1 VKPPPFAYHRP
12 DSVEHALALLAQHGD
27 DAKPLAGGQSLV
39 PMMNF
44 RIARPAHLI
53 DILGLSELSYIRAG
67 RDGGLRIGAATR
79 QMTAERSPLVAA
91 GWPLLTGALE
101 CVAHPQIRARGTIGG
116 SLAHAD
122 PAAELPVAI
131 AALDGELRVRSVRGE
146 RTIGW
151 REFFVAPLE
160 TSLAEDELLV
170 ELTLPPP
177 VPLAGASFRE
187 HATRHGDFAL
197 AGAAA
202 LVTAGDGGS
211 ASLTLSLLAAG
222 PAPVLWSGTSAG
234 GGPGGGPLTRAGAR
248 EAAHAALDGAEI
260 YGSSEVPAV
269 YRRRLLGGLAAD
281 ALMHAAARSSE
292 YALSRSAE

>member
-1 VKPPPFAYHRP
+1 VKPPPFDYHRP
-12 DSVEHALALLAQHGD
+12 DDVQQALALLAEYGD

-53 DILGLSELSYIRAG
+53 DILGLDELSYISAAD
-67 RDGGLRIGAATR
+67 DGGLRIGAATR
-79 QMTAERSPLVAA
+79 QVTVERSPLVAA

-131 AALDGELRVRSVRGE
+131 AALDGTLRVRSVRGE
-146 RTIGW
+146 RTVGW
-151 REFFVAPLE
+151 RDFFRAPLQ
-160 TSLAEDELLV
+160 TSLADDELLV
-170 ELTLPPP
+170 ELVLPAP

-187 HATRHGDFAL
+187 YAARHGDFAV

-202 LVTAGDGGS
+202 LVTARRDGGS
-211 ASLTLSLLAAG
+211 ASLSLSLLAAG
-222 PAPVLWSGTSAG
+222 PAPVLWSGSSPDG
-234 GGPGGGPLTRAGAR
+234 VSLTRAGAR

-260 YGSSEVPAV
+260 ADSVAVPAA

-281 ALMHAAARSSE
+281 ALMHAAARSGE
-292 YALSRSAE
+292 YSLSGSHG

>member
-1 VKPPPFAYHRP
+1 MKPPPFDYHRP
-12 DSVEHALALLAQHGD
+12 DDVQQALALLAEYGD

-53 DILGLSELSYIRAG
+53 DILGLDELSYIRAAD
-67 RDGGLRIGAATR
+67 DGGLRIGAATR
-79 QMTAERSPLVAA
+79 QVTVERSPLVAA

-131 AALDGELRVRSVRGE
+131 AALDGTLRVRSVRGE
-146 RTIGW
+146 RTVGW
-151 REFFVAPLE
+151 RDFFQAPLQ
-160 TSLAEDELLV
+160 TSLADDELLV
-170 ELTLPPP
+170 ELALPAP

-187 HATRHGDFAL
+187 YAARHGDFAV

-202 LVTAGDGGS
+202 LVTARRGGGS
-211 ASLTLSLLAAG
+211 ASLSLSLLAAG
-222 PAPVLWSGTSAG
+222 PAPVLWSGTSPDG
-234 GGPGGGPLTRAGAR
+234 VSLTRAGAR

-260 YGSSEVPAV
+260 ADSVAVPAA

-281 ALMHAAARSSE
+281 ALMHAAARSAE
-292 YALSRSAE
+292 YSLSGGAG

>member
-1 VKPPPFAYHRP
+1 VKPPPFDYHRP
-12 DSVEHALALLAQHGD
+12 DDVQQALALLAEYGD

-53 DILGLSELSYIRAG
+53 DILGLDELSYIRAAD
-67 RDGGLRIGAATR
+67 DGGLRIGAATR
-79 QMTAERSPLVAA
+79 QVTVERSPLVAA

-122 PAAELPVAI
+122 PAAELPVAV
-131 AALDGELRVRSVRGE
+131 AALDGALRVRSVRGE
-146 RTIGW
+146 RTVGW
-151 REFFVAPLE
+151 RDFFQAPLQ
-160 TSLAEDELLV
+160 TSLADDELLV
-170 ELTLPPP
+170 ELVLPAP

-187 HATRHGDFAL
+187 YAARHGDFAV

-202 LVTAGDGGS
+202 LVTARRDGGS
-211 ASLTLSLLAAG
+211 ASLSLSLLAAG
-222 PAPVLWSGTSAG
+222 PAPVLWSGSSPEG
-234 GGPGGGPLTRAGAR
+234 VSLTRAGAR

-260 YGSSEVPAV
+260 ADSAAVPAA

-281 ALMHAAARSSE
+281 ALMHAAARSAE
-292 YALSRSAE
+292 YSLSGSAG

>member
-1 VKPPPFAYHRP
+1 MKPPPFDYHRP
-12 DSVEHALALLAQHGD
+12 DDVQQALALLAEYGD

-53 DILGLSELSYIRAG
+53 DILGLDELSYIRAAD
-67 RDGGLRIGAATR
+67 DGGLRIGAATR
-79 QMTAERSPLVAA
+79 QVTVERSPLVAA

-131 AALDGELRVRSVRGE
+131 AALDGTLRVRSVRGE
-146 RTIGW
+146 RTVGW
-151 REFFVAPLE
+151 RDFFQAPLQ
-160 TSLAEDELLV
+160 TSLADDELLV
-170 ELTLPPP
+170 ELALPAP

-187 HATRHGDFAL
+187 YAARHGDFAV

-202 LVTAGDGGS
+202 LVTARRGGGS
-211 ASLTLSLLAAG
+211 ASLSLSLLAAG
-222 PAPVLWSGTSAG
+222 PAPVLWSGTSPDG
-234 GGPGGGPLTRAGAR
+234 VSLTRAGAR

-260 YGSSEVPAV
+260 ADSVAVPAA

-281 ALMHAAARSSE
+281 ALMHAAARSAE
-292 YALSRSAE
+292 YSLSGSAG

>member
-1 VKPPPFAYHRP
+1 VKPPPFDYHRP
-12 DSVEHALALLAQHGD
+12 DNVDQALALLAEHGE

-53 DILGLSELSYIRAG
+53 DILGLDELSYVRATD
-67 RDGGLRIGAATR
+67 DGGLRIGAATR
-79 QMTAERSPLVAA
+79 QVTVERSPLVAA

-131 AALDGELRVRSVRGE
+131 AALDGALRVRSVRGE
-146 RTIGW
+146 RTVGW
-151 REFFVAPLE
+151 RDFFQAPLQ
-160 TSLAEDELLV
+160 TSLADDELLV
-170 ELTLPPP
+170 ELALPAP

-187 HATRHGDFAL
+187 YAARHGDFAV

-202 LVTAGDGGS
+202 LVTARRGGGP
-211 ASLTLSLLAAG
+211 ASLSLSLLAAG
-222 PAPVLWSGTSAG
+222 PAPVLWSGTSADG
-234 GGPGGGPLTRAGAR
+234 VSLTRAGAR
-248 EAAHAALDGAEI
+248 EAAHAALEGAEI
-260 YGSSEVPAV
+260 ADSVAVPAA

-281 ALMHAAARSSE
+281 ALLHAAARSSE
-292 YALSRSAE
+292 YSLSGDAG